1 METIKGQNL
10 QVLTIDWVDEN
21 TTIRQSVDAFENIED
36 ARKELKMF
44 DDEVK
49 EWVNDY
55 HSNSNW
61 KREGDGET
69 FVEVSDP
76 DNYYAS
82 HAVAKITMCV
92 VK

>member
-1 METIKGQNL
+1 METIKGKEIH
-10 QVLTIDWVDEN
+10 VLTVDWVDEN

-36 ARKELKMF
+36 AKKELKIL

-55 HSNSNW
+55 HSNW

-69 FVEVSDP
+69 FIEVSDP